1 MSVATFKMGF
11 LSTLFKIICEMYI
24 FQCRPFW
31 IANCSPNGQIPRR
44 VPIVLKSAY
53 QHYPINQCHDFI
65 HLNNP
70 IIYVL

>member
-11 LSTLFKIICEMYI
+11 YPLYLKSYEKFTFFNVSHFGL
-24 FQCRPFW
+24 Q
-31 IANCSPNGQIPRR
+31 IAALIGTFL
-44 VPIVLKSAY
+44 IVLKSAY
-53 QHYPINQCHDFI
+53 PNYPINQCHALII